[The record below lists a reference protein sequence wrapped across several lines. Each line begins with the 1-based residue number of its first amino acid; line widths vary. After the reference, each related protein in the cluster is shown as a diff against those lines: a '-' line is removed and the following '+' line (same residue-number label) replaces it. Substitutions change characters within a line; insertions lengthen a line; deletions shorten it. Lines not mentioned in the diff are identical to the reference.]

1 MKALL
6 KVLSVAGLTLTI
18 VPSFF
23 VFSGAITWERHAT
36 LMVVGMILWFAS
48 APFWMKREGPQ

>member
-36 LMVVGMILWFAS
+36 LMVVGMIPNFGS
-48 APFWMKREGPQ
+48 FP